1 MMLHVKNIMRRV
13 DKTVHID
20 HPLTEAQLRM
30 TKYGLDFI
38 PVVDGDEIVGVLEKD
53 DMFSESDATTHASN
67 GDKVKDRLSG
77 ELVFCFET
85 DTVETARDTME
96 TSGRDRLIVVNGK
109 NQLAGVL
116 TRQMV
121 EDKLKKQEVHSA
133 GTETPMSDRKTNTGG
148 RAHGD
153 DPGKPANYSAAPFV
167 NKDGK

>member
-1 MMLHVKNIMRRV
+1 MMLHVKNIMRSV

-38 PVVDGDEIVGVLEKD
+38 PVVDGDEIVGVLEKGD
-53 DMFSESDATTHASN
+53 IFSESEATTHAPN

-77 ELVFCFET
+77 ELVFCYET

-96 TSGRDRLIVVNGK
+96 TSGRDRLIVVDEK

-116 TRQMV
+116 TGQMV
-121 EDKLKKQEVHSA
+121 KDKLARQEMQSA
-133 GTETPMSDRKTNTGG
+133 GTEAPVSDRKTNTGG

-153 DPGKPANYSAAPFV
+153 NPGKPGNYSTTPFV
-167 NKDGK
+167 NKDGT